1 MKLGCEQSCIF
12 YLNCYIR
19 TSPILF
25 HSTLTLTAM
34 PYRRLPNTDSSRLKA
49 LKIAYRKGKDL
60 PPFKL
65 AYSQSAFQ
73 RAHLF
78 INNFEQA
85 MSRYK
90 KVYEIQVQHNRDYAS
105 AAKKARLYLSHFIQV
120 LNMSIQR
127 GEQKPAIRSFYEL
140 DDYNNRLPSLT
151 TDKELL
157 DWGRKIIA
165 GESQRTSKGMSPI
178 TNPNIA
184 IVKVWFENFEEA
196 YKEQKMFQQNTARA
210 QAELEG
216 LRKTADEI
224 ILAIW
229 NEVEATFKDLS
240 DDARREKAKDYGL
253 VYVFRKNEIQGLSLL
268 HRSMQ
273 GSY

>member
-1 MKLGCEQSCIF
+1 
-12 YLNCYIR
+12 
-19 TSPILF
+19 
-25 HSTLTLTAM
+25 M

-49 LKIAYRKGKDL
+49 LKIAYRKGKDI

-65 AYSQSAFQ
+65 AFSQSAFQ

-85 MSRYK
+85 MNRYK
-90 KVYEIQVQHNRDYAS
+90 KVYEIQVQHNQDYS
-105 AAKKARLYLSHFIQV
+105 AVAKKARLYLSHFIQV
-120 LNMSIQR
+120 LNMAIQR
-127 GEQKPAIRSFYEL
+127 GDQKPEIRAFYEL
-140 DDYNNRLPSLT
+140 DDYGNRLPSLV

-157 DWGRKIIA
+157 DWGKKIVP
-165 GESQRTSKGMSPI
+165 GETQRTSKGMSPI

-184 IVKVWFENFEEA
+184 IGKVWFESFEEA
-196 YKEQKMFQQNTARA
+196 YKQQKMFQQNTARA
-210 QAELEG
+210 QAELDA

-224 ILAIW
+224 ILCIW

-240 DDARREKAKDYGL
+240 DDVKREKAKDYGV
-253 VYVFRKNEIQGLSLL
+253 VYIFRKNEIQGISLL

-273 GSY
+273 GIG